1 MDERRMMIP
10 TQRRNAAWSVP
21 QAKSTPPHRGGTSA
35 ARSTNRKSPP
45 PRRIFNLER
54 QMLQFGR
61 RWNGPLR
68 RLPQRRWKNAVV
80 RPGAQHMM
88 GSGGSCRIA
97 RPRPSADHAELS
109 ARWDGRA
116 GRLDQVRSV
125 SETMRPEEKQPCRR
139 HQHTTAVRCGSSR
152 GETCAAEDSGSGV
165 QHWTASPLVGVLPA
179 IYPTDRAMMRSS
191 DEANPHRPGSFCR
204 APGPFRRRPT
214 DSPHQRMPRTV
225 TDGQRWGRHM

>member
-1 MDERRMMIP
+1 MMIP
-10 TQRRNAAWSVP
+10 AQRRNAAWSVP

-35 ARSTNRKSPP
+35 ARSTKRKSPP

-88 GSGGSCRIA
+88 GSGGPCRI
-97 RPRPSADHAELS
+97 
-109 ARWDGRA
+109 G
-116 GRLDQVRSV
+116 QVRSV
-125 SETMRPEEKQPCRR
+125 SETMRPEEKQPCSR

-152 GETCAAEDSGSGV
+152 RETCAAEDSGSGV
-165 QHWTASPLVGVLPA
+165 QHWTAWPLVVALPA

-191 DEANPHRPGSFCR
+191 DEANPHRPGGSCR
-204 APGPFRRRPT
+204 GPGPFRRGPT
-214 DSPHQRMPRTV
+214 ESPHPRMPRTV
-225 TDGQRWGRHM
+225 TDGQRWGRHI

>member
-1 MDERRMMIP
+1 MERRP
-10 TQRRNAAWSVP
+10 LDP
-21 QAKSTPPHRGGTSA
+21 QIE
-35 ARSTNRKSPP
+35 KSPL

-61 RWNGPLR
+61 RWNGPIR

-97 RPRPSADHAELS
+97 RPRPSADHADLS

-116 GRLDQVRSV
+116 GSLGQVRSI
-125 SETMRPEEKQPCRR
+125 SETMRPEEKQPCSR

-152 GETCAAEDSGSGV
+152 RETCAAEDSGSGV
-165 QHWTASPLVGVLPA
+165 QHWTASPLTLVLPA
-179 IYPTDRAMMRSS
+179 VSPTERAMMWSS
-191 DEANPHRPGSFCR
+191 DETNPHGPGRSRP
-204 APGPFRRRPT
+204 APRRSRRRPA
-214 DSPHQRMPRTV
+214 DSPHPHIPLTASLRGAMRAGV
-225 TDGQRWGRHM
+225 CR